1 MLNPSRKLLYPLT
14 SFGKRTPAASSRLT
28 TRPSSGLLLTALWAA
43 QARRKGEAAAAEERR
58 ALLGSGDPLARLRER
73 EGRDGL
79 VGTAA
84 AATASLQRTRQ
95 LMTQVCTCAPG
106 SS

>member
-1 MLNPSRKLLYPLT
+1 MQGPGARLRPL
-14 SFGKRTPAASSRLT
+14 S
-28 TRPSSGLLLTALWAA
+28 A
-43 QARRKGEAAAAEERR
+43 QARRNGEVAAAEERR
-58 ALLGSGDPLARLRER
+58 ALLGSGDPLARMRER

-95 LMTQVCTCAPG
+95 LMAQARSPARGQVLPSHPAHERVPVMF
-106 SS
+106 SISM

>member
-1 MLNPSRKLLYPLT
+1 VQGPRARPLRPL
-14 SFGKRTPAASSRLT
+14 RT
-28 TRPSSGLLLTALWAA
+28 
-43 QARRKGEAAAAEERR
+43 QARRNGEVAAAEERR
-58 ALLGSGDPLARLRER
+58 ALLGSGDPLARMRER

-95 LMTQVCTCAPG
+95 LMAQARSPRFGGKSCRCTWFMTA
-106 SS
+106 SLSYRVSMKS